1 MKDSRWKVF
10 ALQVVDH
17 LENVFAKRNS
27 PNKLKVSMPLGA
39 QPWVADVNDPLY
51 KAAKR
56 AIKTVFG
63 EDPDFIRDGSTIPI
77 ARIFQTITQKRVIM
91 FPIGAADDGEHSQ
104 NEKISRFNYIEGTKV
119 FAAFFLEIAKLRGQ
133 SHETS
138 NPGTNN

>member
-56 AIKTVFG
+56 AIKTG
-63 EDPDFIRDGSTIPI
+63 MLLL
-77 ARIFQTITQKRVIM
+77 FQFLIYLQVCRENVLTHKEKGLHIQWYTH
-91 FPIGAADDGEHSQ
+91 P
-104 NEKISRFNYIEGTKV
+104 NEP
-119 FAAFFLEIAKLRGQ
+119 
-133 SHETS
+133 H
-138 NPGTNN
+138 